1 MAIKK
6 RPRQWPPLE
15 PFLPKAVKPL
25 PAPVPPM
32 TPIRATEPKPGWFWV
47 IFGMMLFFALAVG
60 GGYYWLDRLERAP
73 ATEQTPLTR
82 NSVSAA
88 IPALTPA
95 PSIGQTTQLAVGLR
109 PLSPRPPD
117 PPTSAPD
124 TPQPTTSEPG
134 QQPQLTVG
142 LRPIIEQAPSA
153 TPTPAA
159 EATPPAALPE
169 ATTPRSKPSRKAADH
184 RSVPV
189 TPPPPSAGPVK
200 F

>member
-25 PAPVPPM
+25 PAPIPAT
-32 TPIRATEPKPGWFWV
+32 TPIRATEPEPGRFLV
-47 IFGMMLFFALAVG
+47 IFGVMILFALAVG
-60 GGYYWLDRLERAP
+60 GGYYWLDKPERAP
-73 ATEQTPLTR
+73 VTVQTPPTR
-82 NSVSAA
+82 NSVSAT
-88 IPALTPA
+88 IPAPTDA
-95 PSIGQTTQLAVGLR
+95 PSIGQIPQLAVGLR

-117 PPTSAPD
+117 QPTSAPD
-124 TPQPTTSEPG
+124 TPQPTTSEPS

-142 LRPIIEQAPSA
+142 LRPIIEQAQGA
-153 TPTPAA
+153 APTPAA
-159 EATPPAALPE
+159 EATPPTALPS
-169 ATTPRSKPSRKAADH
+169 ATAPRPKPSRKAADH
-184 RSVPV
+184 GSVPV